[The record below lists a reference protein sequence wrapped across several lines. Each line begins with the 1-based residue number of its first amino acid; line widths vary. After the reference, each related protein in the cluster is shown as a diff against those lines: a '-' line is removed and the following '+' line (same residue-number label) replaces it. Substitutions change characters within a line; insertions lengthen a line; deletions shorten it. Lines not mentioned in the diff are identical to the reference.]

1 MNEINWGDLT
11 LERFLSEFWQQK
23 PILIRGAFEEFK
35 PVIAPDELAGLAL
48 EENVESRLIRYN
60 TSKNDYQLER
70 GPIPEE
76 RFGELPEENWTLLV
90 QAVDHYVPEAT
101 DLLNLF
107 SFIPRWRIDDL
118 MISYATPGGGVGPH
132 YDNYDVF
139 LIQAS
144 GTRRWELGGYEN
156 SSSPRLPDA
165 PVMVLSEFESE
176 IEFDLAVGDMLYLPP
191 RLAHNG
197 IATSEDCITYSVG
210 FRAPSESEFLRS
222 ISDHIG
228 EQLSAEKRFTDPQRT
243 ITKAPGQVDQ
253 ADAASIKARL
263 VELISDEQN
272 FNQWLGE
279 LLSEPKYPDMVQAV
293 AEDEFNDWFQEALEV
308 GVEVA
313 PNTRLIYLE
322 SDSNRLYCNGEA
334 ISVESK
340 EWPLAKSLA
349 DYRNL
354 APDDL
359 DPNRQELLTK
369 LFQLGALL

>member
-35 PVIAPDELAGLAL
+35 PVISPDELAGLAL
-48 EENVESRLIRYN
+48 EEDVESRLIRYN
-60 TSKNDYQLER
+60 PSNNDYQLER

-107 SFIPRWRIDDL
+107 SFVPRWRIDDL

-144 GTRRWELGGYEN
+144 GTRRWELGGYEDSN
-156 SSSPRLPDA
+156 SARLPDA

-228 EQLSAEKRFTDPQRT
+228 EQLSAEKRFTDPERT
-243 ITKAPGQVDQ
+243 ITKAPGQVDES
-253 ADAASIKARL
+253 DAAKIKARL
-263 VELISDEQN
+263 VELISNEQT

-279 LLSEPKYPDMVQAV
+279 LLSEPKYPDMIQALP
-293 AEDEFNDWFQEALEV
+293 EDEFDDWFQEALEV

-322 SDSNRLYCNGEA
+322 SDSDRLFCNGEA
-334 ISVESK
+334 IAVESK
-340 EWPLAKSLA
+340 EWPIAKSLA
-349 DYRNL
+349 DKRTL
-354 APDDL
+354 APEDI
-359 DPNRQELLTK
+359 DPNQQELLSK
-369 LFQLGALL
+369 LFKLGALI

>member
-1 MNEINWGDLT
+1 
-11 LERFLSEFWQQK
+11 
-23 PILIRGAFEEFK
+23 
-35 PVIAPDELAGLAL
+35 
-48 EENVESRLIRYN
+48 
-60 TSKNDYQLER
+60 
-70 GPIPEE
+70 
-76 RFGELPEENWTLLV
+76 
-90 QAVDHYVPEAT
+90 
-101 DLLNLF
+101 
-107 SFIPRWRIDDL
+107 
-118 MISYATPGGGVGPH
+118 
-132 YDNYDVF
+132 
-139 LIQAS
+139 
-144 GTRRWELGGYEN
+144 
-156 SSSPRLPDA
+156 
-165 PVMVLSEFESE
+165 MVLSEFESE

>member
-1 MNEINWGDLT
+1 
-11 LERFLSEFWQQK
+11 
-23 PILIRGAFEEFK
+23 
-35 PVIAPDELAGLAL
+35 
-48 EENVESRLIRYN
+48 
-60 TSKNDYQLER
+60 
-70 GPIPEE
+70 
-76 RFGELPEENWTLLV
+76 V

-156 SSSPRLPDA
+156 SNSPRLPDA
-165 PVMVLSEFESE
+165 PVMVLSGFESE

-197 IATSEDCITYSVG
+197 IATSEDCITYSIG

-228 EQLSAEKRFTDPQRT
+228 ELLSAEQRFTDPERS
-243 ITKAPGQVDQ
+243 ITGTPGQVDKSDI
-253 ADAASIKARL
+253 AIIKARL

-272 FNQWLGE
+272 FNHWLGE
-279 LLSEPKYPDMVQAV
+279 LLSEPKYPDMVQAL
-293 AEDEFNDWFQEALEV
+293 AEDEFEEWFQEALEV

-322 SDSNRLYCNGEA
+322 SDAERIFCNGEA
-334 ISVESK
+334 LTVPLN
-340 EWPLAKSLA
+340 EWQLAKSLA
-349 DYRNL
+349 DNRTLDPEN
-354 APDDL
+354 L
-359 DPNRQELLTK
+359 DPNHRQLLIK

>member
-23 PILIRGAFEEFK
+23 PILIRGAFEDFK

-48 EENVESRLIRYN
+48 EEDVESRLIRYN
-60 TSKNDYQLER
+60 PSNNDYQLER

-90 QAVDHYVPEAT
+90 QAVDHYIPEAT

-144 GTRRWELGGYEN
+144 GTRRWELGGYED

-228 EQLSAEKRFTDPQRT
+228 EQLSAEKRFTDPERT
-243 ITKAPGQVDQ
+243 ITKAPGQVDK

-322 SDSNRLYCNGEA
+322 SDSNRLFCNGES
-334 ISVESK
+334 ISVEST

-359 DPNRQELLTK
+359 DSNQQELLTK
-369 LFQLGALL
+369 LFKLGALL

>member
-48 EENVESRLIRYN
+48 EEDVESRLIRYN
-60 TSKNDYQLER
+60 PSNNDYQLER

-243 ITKAPGQVDQ
+243 ITKASGQVDQ

>member
-48 EENVESRLIRYN
+48 EEDVESRLIRYN
-60 TSKNDYQLER
+60 PSNNDYQLER

-144 GTRRWELGGYEN
+144 GTRRWELGGYED

-222 ISDHIG
+222 ISDHVG

-243 ITKAPGQVDQ
+243 ITKAPGQVDES
-253 ADAASIKARL
+253 DAAKIKARL

-322 SDSNRLYCNGEA
+322 SDSNRLFCNGEA
-334 ISVESK
+334 ISVAST

-359 DPNRQELLTK
+359 DSNQQELLTK

>member
-23 PILIRGAFEEFK
+23 PILIRGAFEDFK

-48 EENVESRLIRYN
+48 EEDVESRLIRYN
-60 TSKNDYQLER
+60 PSNNDYQLER

-107 SFIPRWRIDDL
+107 SFVPRWRIDDL

-144 GTRRWELGGYEN
+144 GTRRWELGGYEDSN
-156 SSSPRLPDA
+156 SARLPDA

-222 ISDHIG
+222 ISDHVG
-228 EQLSAEKRFTDPQRT
+228 EQLSAEQRFTDPKRT
-243 ITKAPGQVDQ
+243 ITATPGQVDVS
-253 ADAASIKARL
+253 DAAKIKAKL

-279 LLSEPKYPDMVQAV
+279 LLSEPKYPDMIQPL
-293 AEDEFNDWFQEALEV
+293 AEAEFEDWFQEALEV
-308 GVEVA
+308 GIEVA

-322 SDSNRLYCNGEA
+322 ADSDRLFCNGEA
-334 ISVESK
+334 IPLESK
-340 EWPLAKSLA
+340 EWPVAKVLA
-349 DYRNL
+349 DKRTL
-354 APDDL
+354 APEDIDQ
-359 DPNRQELLTK
+359 NQQELLTK
-369 LFQLGALL
+369 LFKLGALI